1 MVDTSVYGKDERC
14 EFWIYGKLNRADTT
28 ADQGIKVGM
37 EIAVLKLMDEAPDVG
52 EGIEPVLPHLGE
64 PGGSVDGPL
73 EVGRME
79 IGIAGTTRHLGE
91 GGEMIAMQRYDRGS
105 ANPMRIR
112 TK

>member
-52 EGIEPVLPHLGE
+52 EGIEPVLPH
-64 PGGSVDGPL
+64 PGGAGWCGRWPSGGRADGS
-73 EVGRME
+73 R
-79 IGIAGTTRHLGE
+79 
-91 GGEMIAMQRYDRGS
+91 GGGDDETYRQSDV
-105 ANPMRIR
+105 
-112 TK
+112 K